1 VKRVVLLLVT
11 LITALA
17 WLGCAASS
25 TAVPTPTVE
34 EAITL
39 SPQAAE
45 ETITVSPPSAPKAT
59 TTSPSIAEGAIT
71 LLPPPSLDG
80 ETSLEESLARRR
92 SVRDFDDT
100 PLTAAELG
108 QLLWAA
114 QGLTNER
121 GLRTAPS
128 AGALYPLELY
138 LVTAEG
144 VFHYEP
150 HGHQLSAV
158 RSDDRRAALY
168 EAALSQEAVLR
179 APAVFVVT
187 AVYARTEQK
196 YGAERSPR
204 YVHLEAGHAAQNLLL
219 EAVAL
224 GLGAV
229 PIGAFHDEQVQ
240 EALGLPPDHEPL
252 YLIPAGHPRGEGRW
266 RRPTLSA
273 EV

>member
-1 VKRVVLLLVT
+1 MKRGILLLAT
-11 LITALA
+11 LIAALT

-25 TAVPTPTVE
+25 PAVPTPTAG
-34 EAITL
+34 EASTVS
-39 SPQAAE
+39 SPTTQQEAS
-45 ETITVSPPSAPKAT
+45 TVSPPTAGEVT
-59 TTSPSIAEGAIT
+59 TP
-71 LLPPPSLDG
+71 LPPPILEG
-80 ETSLEESLARRR
+80 ETSLEEALARRR

-114 QGLTNER
+114 QGLTHER
-121 GLRTAPS
+121 GFRTAPS

-144 VFHYEP
+144 VFHYQP
-150 HGHQLSAV
+150 RGHQLSAV
-158 RSDDRRAALY
+158 RGDDLRVALY
-168 EAALSQEAVLR
+168 EAALRQEAVLQ

-196 YGAERSPR
+196 YGAVRSPR

-229 PIGAFHDEQVQ
+229 PIGAFYDEQVQ
-240 EALGLPPDHEPL
+240 QVLGLPADHEPL
-252 YLIPAGHPRGEGRW
+252 YLIPAGHPRGEGR
-266 RRPTLSA
+266 
-273 EV
+273 